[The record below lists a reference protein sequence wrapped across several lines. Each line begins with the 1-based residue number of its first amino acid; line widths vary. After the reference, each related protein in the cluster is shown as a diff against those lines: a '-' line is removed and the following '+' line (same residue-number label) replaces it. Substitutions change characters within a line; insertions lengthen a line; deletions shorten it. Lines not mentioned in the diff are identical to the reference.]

1 MKISVVVD
9 NAVPIKVRMPF
20 LAEHGFSLL
29 LEHENRRVLFDTGAS
44 SAVVSNL
51 GLLGI
56 HPSTVDM
63 IVVSHGHYDHTGG
76 LYSVLQHA
84 GKKMPVYA
92 HPLIF
97 RPRYSTGERRHF
109 VGIPHTREQLTEL
122 GADWRFSDG
131 PLELLPGLWVSGEI
145 PRESGFESVD
155 SKLVVFDA
163 EGCDCQDDLP
173 DDLSLFYSGP
183 KGLVV
188 IGGCTHSGLVNTVRR
203 GLKLTGA
210 SRLAGWV
217 GGTHLGP
224 ASAEQQ
230 DKTIG
235 ELESLAPDFIAAN
248 HCTGFSMMSRLH
260 ARFGGRFTPA
270 FVSTTIEI

>member
-9 NAVPIKVRMPF
+9 NAVPTRVRKPF
-20 LAEHGFSLL
+20 VGEHGFSLL
-29 LEHENRRVLFDTGAS
+29 LEHDNRRVLFDTGAS

-51 GLLGI
+51 GLLGV
-56 HPSTVDM
+56 HPCAIDM

-84 GKKMPVYA
+84 EKKMPVSA
-92 HPLIF
+92 HPHIF
-97 RPRYSTGERRHF
+97 QPRYSTGKQRHF
-109 VGIPHTREQLTEL
+109 VGIPHKREQLTEL
-122 GADWRFSDG
+122 GADWRFSER
-131 PLELLPGLWVSGEI
+131 PLELLPGLWISGEI

-155 SKLVVFDA
+155 STLVVPDA

-173 DDLSLFYSGP
+173 DDLSLFYFSP

-188 IGGCTHSGLVNTVRR
+188 ISGCTHSGLVNTVRW

-224 ASAEQQ
+224 ASAAQQ
-230 DKTIG
+230 EKTIG
-235 ELESLAPDFIAAN
+235 ELESLSPDFIAAN

-260 ARFGGRFTPA
+260 AHFGARFTPA
-270 FVSTTIEI
+270 FVSTTLEI